1 MSTATVSSQRR
12 IAPVNFVICNECFW
26 CASLLLGLGSVERCP
41 SCHKNALETVPVSSN
56 ERYAFDY
63 SPTGGAVLEFSPVQT
78 RAVQSA

>member
-26 CASLLLGLGSVERCP
+26 CASLLGARSINDGCP

-56 ERYAFDY
+56 EKYAFDY
-63 SPTGGAVLEFSPVQT
+63 SPTGGAVLEFSPVQA